1 MKNVNK
7 FEEKISDLRTLRD
20 ELKIKAHLFKM
31 DTQAEWQDL
40 EEKWAKMGAE
50 LKPTQEAA
58 KEALA
63 GVGTASELLI
73 SEIAKGYNRIKDSIK
88 Q

>member
-1 MKNVNK
+1 MKSVNK
-7 FEEKISDLRTLRD
+7 FEEKISELRTLRD

-31 DTQAEWQDL
+31 DTQTEWEDL
-40 EEKWAKMGAE
+40 EKKWAKISAE
-50 LKPTQEAA
+50 MKPTQSAA

-63 GVGTASELLI
+63 EVGTASELLI
-73 SEIAKGYNRIKDSIK
+73 SEIAKGYYRIRDSIT